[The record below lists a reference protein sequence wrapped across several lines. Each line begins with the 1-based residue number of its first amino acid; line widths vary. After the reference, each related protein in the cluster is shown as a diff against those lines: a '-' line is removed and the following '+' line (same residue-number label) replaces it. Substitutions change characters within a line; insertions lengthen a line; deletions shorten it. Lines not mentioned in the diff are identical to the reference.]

1 MYGDLNCRQGG
12 LTKSCK
18 KGNGELTAKAI
29 LKGRL
34 ENKKAAIHHEIH
46 FTFSREG
53 DEAEVN
59 GGSIHRLAA
68 KQLIQ
73 EKQDAYNN
81 RSRTWSDEKKDAFK
95 HTVIF
100 ISKATNIVSKFT
112 SFVAVDK
119 DNHQPVSG
127 PLKKRPGFGRKE
139 VIYIVIRRAVQM
151 TSVKTRTAR
160 VCVTPLWQSI
170 TSTRMTFT
178 KKKREIVW
186 PNEG

>member
-34 ENKKAAIHHEIH
+34 ENKKAAIHHEFL

-59 GGSIHRLAA
+59 RGSIHRLAA

-81 RSRTWSDEKKDAFK
+81 SSRTWSDEKKDAFK
-95 HTVIF
+95 HSDF
-100 ISKATNIVSKFT
+100 
-112 SFVAVDK
+112 
-119 DNHQPVSG
+119 H
-127 PLKKRPGFGRKE
+127 
-139 VIYIVIRRAVQM
+139 
-151 TSVKTRTAR
+151 
-160 VCVTPLWQSI
+160 
-170 TSTRMTFT
+170 
-178 KKKREIVW
+178 
-186 PNEG
+186 